1 MAESRL
7 SRILIVEG
15 DPFLATTLASAIR
28 RVLAVESIVCVCST
42 LQEAM
47 MRVDEE
53 EFHAVVVDND
63 LSDGKG
69 RGLVRYL
76 ARRDARPQGLF
87 FLSGEDPDSIQVA
100 SLLREHP
107 EIRFIEKPCRYVDV
121 ARQVRDVVVPNKRT
135 DQTFYGLRLF
145 DLIQAFS
152 MVRASITL
160 RILLPDGKLGTV
172 SLRDGTL
179 LHAAME
185 GVEGMEA
192 LARMARDGR
201 GEVRV
206 EAGCTTAKHT
216 IELPTQQALI
226 EVFRILDERAMATP
240 EQATPEQAP
249 TPVATS
255 ASESEIEEFFRKAF
269 DAEE

>member
-1 MAESRL
+1 MAESRR
-7 SRILIVEG
+7 SRILIVES
-15 DPFLATTLASAIR
+15 DPFLATTLAAAIR
-28 RVLAVESIVCVCST
+28 RGLGPESIVVSRQT
-42 LQEAM
+42 LQDGMKCAAH
-47 MRVDEE
+47 E
-53 EFHAVVVDND
+53 EFSAVVVDNE
-63 LSDGKG
+63 LSDGQG
-69 RGLVRYL
+69 RGLIRYL
-76 ARRDARPQGLF
+76 ARRTGPPQGLF
-87 FLSGEDPDSIQVA
+87 LLSGADPDSIQVG

-121 ARQVRDVVVPNKRT
+121 ARQVREVVQPSKAT

-160 RILLPDGKLGTV
+160 RVLLPDGKLGTV
-172 SLRDGTL
+172 ALREGTL
-179 LHAAME
+179 LHAAMD

-206 EAGCTTAKHT
+206 EPGCTTAKHT

-226 EVFRILDERAMATP
+226 EVFRILDERALERPQRT
-240 EQATPEQAP
+240 P
-249 TPVATS
+249 TPVDFG
-255 ASESEIEEFFRKAF
+255 EMEKEIEEFFSKAF
-269 DAEE
+269 DAE